1 MDNLL
6 PSSFFATTFYYVQDK
21 QWLKSLNKISDRY
34 IKESAP
40 FWKEKI
46 DARNKRIEKD
56 IKDFGFVHHSDS
68 MIGDPGMKNFSK
80 HIKQT
85 AWNILDSQ
93 GYDLTNYEIKFNDL
107 WVQDFAKHGGG
118 FHDTHVHG
126 NSHVSGFYFL
136 KCSPHTSFPYLHDP
150 RHGKHMMDLPEK
162 NENFIGPS
170 TKKINYAVTP
180 GSLLLFNS
188 FVPHQ
193 FPVDIGKAPF
203 RFIHFN
209 LQAVFKLS
217 G

>member
-6 PSSFFATTFYYVQDK
+6 PSSFFATTFYYVKDD
-21 QWLKSLNKISDRY
+21 QWLKSLNKICDKY
-34 IKESAP
+34 IKENAP

-46 DARNKRIEKD
+46 DARNKRIKKD
-56 IKDFGFVHHSDS
+56 IKDFGYVHHSDS

-118 FHDTHVHG
+118 FHDTHVHS
-126 NSHVSGFYFL
+126 NSHISGFYFL
-136 KCSPHTSFPYLHDP
+136 KCSPNTSVPYLHDP
-150 RHGKHMMDLPEK
+150 RHGKYMMDLPEK
-162 NENFIGPS
+162 NESFIGPS

-180 GSLLLFNS
+180 GSLLFFNS

-193 FPVDIGKAPF
+193 FPVDIGVDPF